1 MIEDNNRRLTLSAH
15 RVVEEVLIGQSDAV
29 FKFCLVGLLRQAQDR
44 PFN

>member
-1 MIEDNNRRLTLSAH
+1 MILVLLALGAH
-15 RVVEEVLIGQSDAV
+15 RVVEEILVGQSDTV